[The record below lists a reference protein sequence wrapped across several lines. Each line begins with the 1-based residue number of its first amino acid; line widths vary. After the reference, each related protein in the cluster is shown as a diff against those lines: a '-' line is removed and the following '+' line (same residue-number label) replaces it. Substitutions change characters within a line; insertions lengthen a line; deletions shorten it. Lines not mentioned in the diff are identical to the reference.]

1 MTTET
6 PAPVVLDTNVF
17 VGAGFNP
24 GSASAGLVDEVREGR
39 LSMPWTDATRGE
51 VERILRTIPPLSWAA
66 VRGLFREEARMAEP
80 PDEEGLGWI
89 PDPADRKFA
98 ALARAAGAVLVSSD
112 RDLLGRRE
120 EAGFPVLTPGEYR
133 VRRSG

>member
-1 MTTET
+1 MTTE
-6 PAPVVLDTNVF
+6 PADPVVLDTNVF

-24 GSASAGLVDEVREGR
+24 GSASAGLVGAVREGR

-51 VERILRTIPPLSWAA
+51 VERILRTIPPLSWPD
-66 VRGLFREEARMAEP
+66 VRELFREEDRVGEP

-98 ALARAAGAVLVSSD
+98 ALARSVGAVLVSSD

-133 VRRSG
+133 ERRMP